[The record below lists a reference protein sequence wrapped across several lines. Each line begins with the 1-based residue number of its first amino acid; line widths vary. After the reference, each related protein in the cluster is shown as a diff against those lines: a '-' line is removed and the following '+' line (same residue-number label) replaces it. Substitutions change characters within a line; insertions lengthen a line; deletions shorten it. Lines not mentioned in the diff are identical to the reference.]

1 MVRPLHR
8 WEPRLNV
15 TLGVLQ
21 PGYLPWLGFFDLMR
35 RSDVF
40 VIYDDVQFDKHGW
53 RNRNQI
59 KTAHGPQW
67 LTVPVFHS
75 GREGQTILDVQIDNL
90 LPWARKH
97 LRSIEQAYAR
107 APYLDTYFPQLHEV
121 LSERWDRLVDLDLAL
136 IDVLREWLDLPS
148 STVYCCSELAIPGR
162 RNDRL
167 LALCRHFEA
176 TKYLTGNAARA
187 YLDVARFEAAG
198 IEVEW
203 QSYIHPIYPQ
213 LHGEFTLNMSMIDL
227 ILNCGPESRAILAHE
242 VRKERV

>member
-1 MVRPLHR
+1 MSL
-8 WEPRLNV
+8 

-67 LTVPVFHS
+67 LTVPVFHR
-75 GREGQTILDVQIDNL
+75 GHEGQGILDVRIDNL

-97 LRSIEQAYAR
+97 VRSIEQAYAH
-107 APYLDTYFPQLHEV
+107 APYIDTYFPVLREV
-121 LSERWDRLVDLDLAL
+121 LSERWERLVDLDLAL

-148 STVYCCSELAIPGR
+148 NPVRCSELGIPGR

-167 LALCRHFEA
+167 LALCRHFGA
-176 TKYLTGNAARA
+176 TKYLTGNLARA
-187 YLDVARFEAAG
+187 YLDVPRLEAEG

-213 LHGEFTLNMSMIDL
+213 LHGEFVLNMSTIDL
-227 ILNCGPESRAILAHE
+227 ILNCGPNSHAILAHE
-242 VRKERV
+242 MRKERV

>member
-1 MVRPLHR
+1 VSL
-8 WEPRLNV
+8 

-35 RSDVF
+35 RTDVF

-75 GREGQTILDVQIDNL
+75 GFERQAILDVAVDNL

-107 APYLDTYFPQLHEV
+107 APYVDVYVPVLSEV
-121 LSERWDRLVDLDLAL
+121 LSERWERLIDLDLAL
-136 IDVLREWLDLPS
+136 IDVLREWLDLPAN
-148 STVYCCSELAIPGR
+148 TVRCSQLGIPGR

-167 LALCRHFEA
+167 LELCRHFDA

-187 YLDVARFEAAG
+187 YLDVARFEHEG
-198 IEVEW
+198 VEVEW
-203 QSYIHPIYPQ
+203 QSYIHPIYRQ
-213 LHGEFTLNMSMIDL
+213 LHGEFVLNMSTLDL
-227 ILNCGPESRAILAHE
+227 ILNCGPESGAILAHE
-242 VRKERV
+242 MRRERV

>member
-1 MVRPLHR
+1 VSL
-8 WEPRLNV
+8 

-35 RSDVF
+35 RTDFF
-40 VIYDDVQFDKHGW
+40 VIYDDVQFDKHSW

-75 GREGQTILDVQIDNL
+75 GLEGQPILDVRIDNL

-97 LRSIEQAYAR
+97 LRSIEQSYAR
-107 APYLDTYFPQLHEV
+107 APYLDTYFPMLREV
-121 LSERWDRLVDLDLAL
+121 LSERWEGLVDLDLAL
-136 IDVLREWLDLPS
+136 IDVLREWLDLPANAVRS
-148 STVYCCSELAIPGR
+148 SELGVPGR

-167 LALCRHFEA
+167 LALCRHFGA

-187 YLDVARFEAAG
+187 YLDVPRFEREG

-203 QSYIHPIYPQ
+203 QGYIHPIYPQ
-213 LHGEFTLNMSMIDL
+213 LHGEFVLNMSAIDL